1 MADYVIQP
9 ITNEDLT
16 TKVVDGTGIF
26 DELMTAANAHLT
38 YQWEQD
44 RITGSSY
51 AEVYLGQLTAVLGQA
66 VLFLTERDKTYLN
79 NLLVQ
84 SQIKLADAQVA
95 LAAQDL
101 LNKQQELL
109 NNEQELL
116 NKQQELLNAQKQME
130 LMEQQIQLAKK
141 QVELAD
147 KELLAKDKEMQ
158 LLDKQIT
165 VQEATADLTRQKIKT
180 EMAQI
185 SDSVDG
191 VSVTG
196 ILGAQIAVQEATIDL
211 TGQKIKT
218 EMAQIADAV
227 DGIAVTGI
235 LGAQIALYK
244 QQKDGFL
251 RDAEQ
256 KALKIVADTW
266 ITRKT
271 VDDGTPL
278 PTGFD
283 TNAVDA
289 FTRKVA
295 DGVQVTY

>member
-9 ITNEDLT
+9 IINEDLT

-51 AEVYLGQLTAVLGQA
+51 AEVYLGQLTAVLEQA

-109 NNEQELL
+109 N
-116 NKQQELLNAQKQME
+116 AQKQME
-130 LMEQQIQLAKK
+130 LMEQQIQLAEK

-147 KELLAKDKEMQ
+147 KELLVKDKEMQ
-158 LLDKQIT
+158 LLDKQIA

-196 ILGAQIAVQEATIDL
+196 ILGAQIA
-211 TGQKIKT
+211 
-218 EMAQIADAV
+218 
-227 DGIAVTGI
+227 
-235 LGAQIALYK
+235 LYK
-244 QQKDGFL
+244 QQRDGFL

-283 TNAVDA
+283 TAAVDA

-295 DGVQVTY
+295 DGVQVNY

>member
-95 LAAQDL
+95 LA
-101 LNKQQELL
+101 
-109 NNEQELL
+109 EQELL
-116 NKQQELLNAQKQME
+116 NKQQELLNSQKQME
-130 LMEQQIQLAKK
+130 LMEQQIQLAEK

-147 KELLAKDKEMQ
+147 KELLVKDKEMQ
-158 LLDKQIT
+158 LLDKQIA

-196 ILGAQIAVQEATIDL
+196 ILGAQIA
-211 TGQKIKT
+211 
-218 EMAQIADAV
+218 
-227 DGIAVTGI
+227 
-235 LGAQIALYK
+235 LYK
-244 QQKDGFL
+244 QQRDGFL

-283 TNAVDA
+283 TAAVDA

-295 DGVQVTY
+295 DGVQVNY

>member
-84 SQIKLADAQVA
+84 AQIKLADAQVA
-95 LAAQDL
+95 LA
-101 LNKQQELL
+101 
-109 NNEQELL
+109 EQELL

-130 LMEQQIQLAKK
+130 LMEQQIQLAEK

-147 KELLAKDKEMQ
+147 KELLVKDKEMQ
-158 LLDKQIT
+158 LLDKQIA

-196 ILGAQIAVQEATIDL
+196 ILGAQIA
-211 TGQKIKT
+211 
-218 EMAQIADAV
+218 
-227 DGIAVTGI
+227 
-235 LGAQIALYK
+235 LYK
-244 QQKDGFL
+244 QQRDGFL

-283 TNAVDA
+283 TAAVDA

-295 DGVQVTY
+295 DGVQVNY

>member
-1 MADYVIQP
+1 MADYVVQP

-84 SQIKLADAQVA
+84 AQIKLADAQVA
-95 LAAQDL
+95 LA
-101 LNKQQELL
+101 
-109 NNEQELL
+109 EQELL
-116 NKQQELLNAQKQME
+116 NKQQELLNSQKQME
-130 LMEQQIQLAKK
+130 LMEQQIQLAEK

-147 KELLAKDKEMQ
+147 KELLVKDKEMQ
-158 LLDKQIT
+158 LLDKQIA

-196 ILGAQIAVQEATIDL
+196 ILGAQIA
-211 TGQKIKT
+211 
-218 EMAQIADAV
+218 
-227 DGIAVTGI
+227 
-235 LGAQIALYK
+235 LYK
-244 QQKDGFL
+244 QQRDGFL

-283 TNAVDA
+283 TAAVDA

-295 DGVQVTY
+295 DGVQVNY

>member
-109 NNEQELL
+109 N
-116 NKQQELLNAQKQME
+116 AQKQME
-130 LMEQQIQLAKK
+130 LMEQQIQLAEK

-147 KELLAKDKEMQ
+147 KELLVKDKEMQ
-158 LLDKQIT
+158 LLDKQIA

-180 EMAQI
+180 EVAQI

-196 ILGAQIAVQEATIDL
+196 ILGAQIA
-211 TGQKIKT
+211 
-218 EMAQIADAV
+218 
-227 DGIAVTGI
+227 
-235 LGAQIALYK
+235 LYK
-244 QQKDGFL
+244 QQRDGFL

-283 TNAVDA
+283 TAAVDA

-295 DGVQVTY
+295 DGVQVNY

>member
-1 MADYVIQP
+1 MADYVVQP

-84 SQIKLADAQVA
+84 TQIKLADAQVA

-109 NNEQELL
+109 N
-116 NKQQELLNAQKQME
+116 AQKQME
-130 LMEQQIQLAKK
+130 LMEQQIQLAEK

-147 KELLAKDKEMQ
+147 KELLVKDKEMQ
-158 LLDKQIT
+158 LLDKQIA
-165 VQEATADLTRQKIKT
+165 VQEATANLTRQKIKT

-196 ILGAQIAVQEATIDL
+196 ILGAQIA
-211 TGQKIKT
+211 
-218 EMAQIADAV
+218 
-227 DGIAVTGI
+227 
-235 LGAQIALYK
+235 LYK
-244 QQKDGFL
+244 QQRDGFL

-283 TNAVDA
+283 TAAVDA

-295 DGVQVTY
+295 DGVQVNY

>member
-1 MADYVIQP
+1 MADYVVQP

-84 SQIKLADAQVA
+84 AQIKLA
-95 LAAQDL
+95 
-101 LNKQQELL
+101 E
-109 NNEQELL
+109 
-116 NKQQELLNAQKQME
+116 
-130 LMEQQIQLAKK
+130 K

-147 KELLAKDKEMQ
+147 KELLVKDKEMQ
-158 LLDKQIT
+158 LLDKQIA

-185 SDSVDG
+185 ADSVDG
-191 VSVTG
+191 V
-196 ILGAQIAVQEATIDL
+196 
-211 TGQKIKT
+211 
-218 EMAQIADAV
+218 
-227 DGIAVTGI
+227 AVTGI

-244 QQKDGFL
+244 QQRDGFL

-283 TNAVDA
+283 TAAVDA

-295 DGVQVTY
+295 DGVQVNY